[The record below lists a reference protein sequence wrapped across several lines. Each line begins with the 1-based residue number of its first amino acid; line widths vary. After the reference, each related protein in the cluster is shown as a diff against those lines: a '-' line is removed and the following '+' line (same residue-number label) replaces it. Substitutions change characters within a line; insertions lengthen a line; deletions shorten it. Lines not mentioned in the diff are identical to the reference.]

1 MTYLSAWLHT
11 LLGVC
16 VCCTSAPHD
25 WACAYMFM
33 HAVAST
39 KYCVRH
45 VHHSMCMH
53 TCACMPSR
61 QPSKYCARLLAW
73 SVGLM
78 FHHPPSS
85 SPVLR
90 TAAVISPTARLPQ
103 CSGRC
108 SWAKRSRRLSEYF
121 HTSFVPPHT
130 RSSNL
135 ICHLN
140 HRHSRLFTL
149 SVYPVLDTHLTLAT

>member
-1 MTYLSAWLHT
+1 
-11 LLGVC
+11 

-25 WACAYMFM
+25 CACAYNYVY
-33 HAVAST
+33 ACRRVNQVL
-39 KYCVRH
+39 CRH

-130 RSSNL
+130 RLSNL

-149 SVYPVLDTHLTLAT
+149 SAYSVLYTNLTVASDLESLPTGSGVIN